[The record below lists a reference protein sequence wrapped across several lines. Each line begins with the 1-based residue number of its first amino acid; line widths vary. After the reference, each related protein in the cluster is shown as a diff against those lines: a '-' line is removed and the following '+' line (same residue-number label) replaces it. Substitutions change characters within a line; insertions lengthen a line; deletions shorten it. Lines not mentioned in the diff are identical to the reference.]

1 MGNHNTN
8 LNARANINDRI
19 RLIGIAYEASNLI
32 FPSIEEETNRLR
44 LSVWRWFNDNKS
56 VRHRVM
62 VALYIWFES
71 ESICIESKREINRN
85 SNVDILYQRIQT
97 IFLDTRNERLHFRQQ
112 RWLIFYIWAI
122 FSNVIITQMLNNFN
136 PCYAH
141 HRLRKIHFW
150 NILTR

>member
-71 ESICIESKREINRN
+71 ESIYIESKREIKRH
-85 SNVDILYQRIQT
+85 SNVDILYYRIQT
-97 IFLDTRNERLHFRQQ
+97 IFLLNTRNEISYFRQQ
-112 RWLIFYIWAI
+112 GWLIFFIRAI
-122 FSNVIITQMLNNFN
+122 FSNAIITKLLNNFN
-136 PCYAH
+136 PCYVH
-141 HRLRKIHFW
+141 H
-150 NILTR
+150 

>member
-8 LNARANINDRI
+8 LNARANITDRI

-71 ESICIESKREINRN
+71 ESIESKREIKRH
-85 SNVDILYQRIQT
+85 SNVDILYYRIQT
-97 IFLDTRNERLHFRQQ
+97 IFLLNTRNEISHFRQQ
-112 RWLIFYIWAI
+112 GWLIFFIRAI
-122 FSNVIITQMLNNFN
+122 FSNAIITKLLNSFN
-136 PCYAH
+136 PCYVH
-141 HRLRKIHFW
+141 H
-150 NILTR
+150 